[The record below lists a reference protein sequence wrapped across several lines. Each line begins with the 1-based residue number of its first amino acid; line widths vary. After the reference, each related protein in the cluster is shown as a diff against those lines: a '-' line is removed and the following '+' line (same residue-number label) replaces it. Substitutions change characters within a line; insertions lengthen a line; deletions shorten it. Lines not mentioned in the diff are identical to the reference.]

1 MAREK
6 RKKAHP
12 AQADAVS
19 FFEER
24 KEQRRKQRKTIRK
37 RWMFNSLGMVFLIV
51 IGGGRGLY
59 VRNGKLLLFQH
70 AGPNGEHRG
79 HARVRISVRPPPP
92 ASFGQRL
99 RCLQRTLNSVIH
111 WKGSFWCLGPNSGVL
126 L

>member
-51 IGGGRGLY
+51 IVAVVAFTFAMANYYYSNMRD
-59 VRNGKLLLFQH
+59 RMESIADN
-70 AGPNGEHRG
+70 
-79 HARVRISVRPPPP
+79 ARVRILSSATSASEFRSAAQVR
-92 ASFGQRL
+92 S
-99 RCLQRTLNSVIH
+99 
-111 WKGSFWCLGPNSGVL
+111 
-126 L
+126 